1 VPSRL
6 SSFTD
11 SATLSWIV
19 IEESRDTILRLCGLS
34 GSSTPIT
41 VDSGCSPREFR
52 IFSGR
57 QRLALLDIRLIN
69 EVFLWNDQVGS
80 FNNDLEDL
88 MATYYELREGFL
100 AGHVGREEFV
110 AAATRIGEDLE
121 TIRREAEALQPE
133 AERLHAWIRL
143 QAKRDTPRM
152 WIAVNTPRVARVTDD
167 QIRSEVATLQSE
179 MQRAAAAGRER
190 IARVHPAGPAGQQG

>member
-1 VPSRL
+1 L
-6 SSFTD
+6 
-11 SATLSWIV
+11 
-19 IEESRDTILRLCGLS
+19 E
-34 GSSTPIT
+34 
-41 VDSGCSPREFR
+41 
-52 IFSGR
+52 
-57 QRLALLDIRLIN
+57 LLDIRLIN